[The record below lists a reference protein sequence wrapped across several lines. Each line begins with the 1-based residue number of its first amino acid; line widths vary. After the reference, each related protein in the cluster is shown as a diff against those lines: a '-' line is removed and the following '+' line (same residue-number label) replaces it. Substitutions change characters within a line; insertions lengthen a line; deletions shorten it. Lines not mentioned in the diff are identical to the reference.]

1 MTMKKC
7 FNKSL
12 VTNLVAVLIIA
23 TGYLCPLQPDLM
35 KSIGFFALSGA
46 ITNWLA
52 VHMLFEKVPLLY
64 GSGVIPNRFDEFKS
78 SIKELMMEQFFTV
91 ENVEQFIEKEERQGS
106 KVLNI
111 EPFLHA
117 VDYDKVYDSLVSSI
131 MESSFGAM
139 LQMMGG
145 EEALAPLKEPFTRKM
160 QTTLTDMVES
170 ERFKDALRHG
180 LDAHKIGEDIIDKIE
195 TVIDKRLNE
204 LTPQMVKEI
213 VQTIIREHLGWLV
226 VWGGVFGG
234 LLGGVFNFA

>member
-1 MTMKKC
+1 MKRI
-7 FNKSL
+7 FNKSFL
-12 VTNLVAVLIIA
+12 TNLTALLIIA
-23 TGYLCPLQPDLM
+23 TGYWCPVEAELM

-91 ENVEQFIEKEERQGS
+91 DNVEHFIEKEEQQGS

-111 EPFLHA
+111 EPLLHA

-131 MESSFGAM
+131 MESSFGSM

-145 EEALAPLKEPFTRKM
+145 VETLAPLKEPFTKKM
-160 QTTLTDMVES
+160 QATLRDMVES

-180 LDAHKIGEDIIDKIE
+180 LDAHKIGEDIIGKIE

-234 LLGGVFNFA
+234 LLGAVFSFV

>member
-1 MTMKKC
+1 MKTIL
-7 FNKSL
+7 NKSFL
-12 VTNLVAVLIIA
+12 TNFIAVLIIA
-23 TGYLCPLQPDLM
+23 TGYLCPIRPELM

-78 SIKELMMEQFFTV
+78 SIKDLMMRQFFTT
-91 ENVEQFIEKEERQGS
+91 ENIEQFIENEEQQGA
-106 KVLNI
+106 KVLNL
-111 EPFLHA
+111 EPLLNA
-117 VDYDKVYDSLVSSI
+117 VDYDRIYESLVSSI

-145 EEALAPLKEPFTRKM
+145 AEALAPLKEPFTEKIKI
-160 QTTLTDMVES
+160 TLQEMTES
-170 ERFKDALRHG
+170 DRFKEALSHG
-180 LDAHKIGEDIIDKIE
+180 LDAHRIGEDIIGKIE

-213 VQTIIREHLGWLV
+213 VQEIIREHLGWLV

-234 LLGGVFNFA
+234 ALGGVFSFA

>member
-1 MTMKKC
+1 MKKL

-12 VTNLVAVLIIA
+12 LTNLTALLIIA
-23 TGYLCPLQPDLM
+23 TGYWCPVQPELM

-46 ITNWLA
+46 VTNWLA

-78 SIKELMMEQFFTV
+78 SIKELMMEQFFTAQHI
-91 ENVEQFIEKEERQGS
+91 EQFIEKEEEQGS

-111 EPFLHA
+111 EPLLHA

-145 EEALAPLKEPFTRKM
+145 VEALAPLKEPFTKKM
-160 QTTLTDMVES
+160 QATLRDMAES
-170 ERFKDALRHG
+170 DRFKDALRHG
-180 LDAHKIGEDIIDKIE
+180 LDAHKIGEDIIVKIE

-234 LLGGVFNFA
+234 LLGAAFSFA